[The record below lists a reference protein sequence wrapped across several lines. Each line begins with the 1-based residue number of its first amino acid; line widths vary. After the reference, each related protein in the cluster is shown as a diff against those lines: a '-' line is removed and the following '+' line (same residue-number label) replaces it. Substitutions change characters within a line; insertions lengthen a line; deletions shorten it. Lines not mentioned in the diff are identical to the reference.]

1 MGIFLNKNKDGTYR
15 RTWYATIF
23 RNGKKTT
30 QALRTPLRGR
40 IPVDG
45 NGRFSLA
52 FKGDN
57 AFESSKAS
65 AKTELQSILD
75 TAKIMKAEERL
86 SPGYAEREAYRKTV
100 GKEFEILGIRD
111 LPLRNAERPRYA
123 LTGNP
128 QADKYNQSIKDLLT
142 QFTSWCLSY
151 KDSSGDTPK
160 KLTDI
165 TIPLVS
171 DYYRQIA
178 GQYSWQ
184 TFRKYVFILA
194 SVFRYFMPRNAEN
207 PFERV
212 YEDVYKGS
220 KSRMDKTT
228 VVHEAPST
236 ELILKLWRITRNDE
250 QRPFLHRLAVLAACT
265 GMRIGDCCNLTWDK
279 VDMLNF
285 RITTKTA
292 KTGKQ
297 IAVPIFDYDPDAD
310 DFHPVLGELR
320 RELEAALTERKRGC
334 TAVIPEAA
342 AIYRDNPTRI
352 NKLGKA
358 LFAKALYDGAEPEEA
373 VLADAPTP
381 KRSPMEN
388 IRLIR
393 AAKMKEAKRDRLIRT
408 YELHLQGKTYS
419 QIATVI
425 GNNKGNVSEDLA
437 TLEDLTGEKLRA
449 GNPYMGAN
457 ARPGLRTLLKKTRRT
472 REQGQRAACLYG
484 WHSCRVFFVVT
495 AIDAGIKPDDL
506 RLIVGHSTVRMVL
519 HYYNPEELVAAEK
532 MRKQIRQKRLA
543 DTAPASV
550 SAAPTALLASAI
562 QSVLTNPDLTPEA
575 RNAAILALTRPG
587 APARIANNAPRQL
600 V

>member
-65 AKTELQSILD
+65 AKAELQSILD
-75 TAKIMKAEERL
+75 TAKTMKAEERL

-142 QFTSWCLSY
+142 QFASWCLSY

-265 GMRIGDCCNLTWDK
+265 GMRI
-279 VDMLNF
+279 
-285 RITTKTA
+285 
-292 KTGKQ
+292 
-297 IAVPIFDYDPDAD
+297 
-310 DFHPVLGELR
+310 
-320 RELEAALTERKRGC
+320 
-334 TAVIPEAA
+334 
-342 AIYRDNPTRI
+342 

-373 VLADAPTP
+373 VLADTPTP

-393 AAKMKEAKRDRLIRT
+393 AAKMKETKRDRLIRT